1 MQLLAAV
8 WRTFILYGIILLV
21 MRAMGKREVGHLS
34 PFDLVVAIMI
44 AELAAIP
51 IEQPGIPLL
60 QGLVPIVIL
69 AGLQIA
75 LAKISLWDVRARALI
90 SGVPSIVVARG
101 KVIEP
106 EMRKLNYNLND
117 LLAQLRDKGH
127 FCLSEVDWAM
137 VECSGKLSV
146 VPKANQR
153 PVVTGD
159 LGLSTAAE
167 RMPYA
172 LVLDGY
178 LDRTVM
184 EQAGVTEEQLGRK
197 AREQGG
203 RGMDDILFAGTDRH
217 GELYLQLK
225 EKRRRG
231 T

>member
-8 WRTFILYGIILLV
+8 WRTFVLYGVILLV

-51 IEQPGIPLL
+51 IEQPRISIF
-60 QGLVPIVIL
+60 QGLVPILIL

-75 LAKISLWDVRARALI
+75 LAKLSLWNIRARSLI
-90 SGVPSIVVARG
+90 SGVPSVVVARG
-101 KVIEP
+101 QVVEP
-106 EMRKLNYNLND
+106 EMRRLNYNLND

-146 VPKANQR
+146 VPKADQR
-153 PVVTGD
+153 PVVASD
-159 LGLSTAAE
+159 LGVSTGSE
-167 RMPYA
+167 RMPLA

-178 LDRTVM
+178 LDRPVM
-184 EQAGVTEEQLGRK
+184 RQAGVTEEQLLTK
-197 AREQGG
+197 ARELGG
-203 RGMDDILFAGTDRH
+203 QRLSDILFAGTDRQ
-217 GELYLQLK
+217 GRLYLQLK

-231 T
+231 M